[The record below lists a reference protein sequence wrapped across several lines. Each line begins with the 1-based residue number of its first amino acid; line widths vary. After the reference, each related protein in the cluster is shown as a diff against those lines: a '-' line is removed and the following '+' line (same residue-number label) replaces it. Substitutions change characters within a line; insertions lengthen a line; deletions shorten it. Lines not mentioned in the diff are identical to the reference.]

1 MCSTPPS
8 DLQDIVHWL
17 TDPFQAEFMQRA
29 FLAAII
35 IGIVAPVVGTWVVLR
50 RMANLGDAMSHGT
63 LAGVGIA
70 YALGVN
76 VLFGAM
82 GAGLILAVLLLTFS
96 SNRRLGQETVIAV
109 LGTAFFAL
117 GVVVISRLD
126 TGVELTHFLFGR
138 VLTVQWS
145 DIALNLVLGG
155 IAVAV
160 VLAMFGELRLAT
172 FDHVQAE
179 QVGVRVELVQTV
191 LVLLLAVVVVIS
203 LRAVGTVMAVTMLVT
218 PAATARLF
226 TRTLQQMTLW
236 GVAFGVSEGVVG
248 LMVSYHLSSAPGA
261 TIGLVAA
268 TVFAAVFAITL
279 PRRMPHHHRPLD

>member
-1 MCSTPPS
+1 M
-8 DLQDIVHWL
+8 HWL

-29 FLAAII
+29 FIAAII
-35 IGIVAPVVGTWVVLR
+35 IGVVAPVVGTWVVLR

-70 YALGVN
+70 YAAGVN

-82 GAGLILAVLLLTFS
+82 GAGLVIALLLLTFS
-96 SNRRLGQETVIAV
+96 GNRRLGQETVITV

-145 DIALNLVLGG
+145 DIWLNLALGG
-155 IAVAV
+155 AAVLV
-160 VLAMFGELRLAT
+160 VALMFGELRLAT

-179 QVGVRVELVQTV
+179 QVGVRVELVQGV
-191 LVLLLAVVVVIS
+191 LVMLLAVVVVIS
-203 LRAVGTVMAVTMLVT
+203 LRAVGTVMTVTMLVT
-218 PAATARLF
+218 PAATARLIA
-226 TRTLQQMTLW
+226 RNLRQMTLW

-248 LMVSYHLSSAPGA
+248 LMIAYHLSSAPGA

-268 TVFAAVFAITL
+268 AVFAIVFAITL
-279 PRRMPHHHRPLD
+279 PRRMPHHHRPLA

>member
-1 MCSTPPS
+1 V
-8 DLQDIVHWL
+8 QWL
-17 TDPFQAEFMQRA
+17 TEPFQTEFMIRA

-35 IGIVAPVVGTWVVLR
+35 IGVVAPVVGTWVVLR

-70 YALGVN
+70 YAAGVN

-82 GAGLILAVLLLTFS
+82 GAGLLIALLLLTFS
-96 SNRRLGQETVIAV
+96 SNRRLGQETVITV

-138 VLTVQWS
+138 VLTVQWG
-145 DIALNLVLGG
+145 DIWLNLGLGG
-155 IAVAV
+155 AAVLV

-179 QVGVRVELVQTV
+179 QVGVKVELVQAV
-191 LVLLLAVVVVIS
+191 LVVLLAVVVVIS

-218 PAATARLF
+218 PAATARLLA
-226 TRTLQQMTLW
+226 RTLRQMTVW
-236 GVAFGVSEGVVG
+236 GIVFGVGEGVVG
-248 LMVSYHLSSAPGA
+248 LMISYHLSSSPGA
-261 TIGLVAA
+261 TIGLLAA
-268 TVFAAVFAITL
+268 GVFAVVFAITL
-279 PRRMPHHHRPLD
+279 PRRMPHHHRPML

>member
-1 MCSTPPS
+1 M
-8 DLQDIVHWL
+8 HWL

-70 YALGVN
+70 YAAGVN

-82 GAGLILAVLLLTFS
+82 GAGLIIAFLLLAFS
-96 SNRRLGQETVIAV
+96 GNRRLGQETVITV

-138 VLTVQWS
+138 VLTVQWN
-145 DIALNLVLGG
+145 DIWLNLALGG
-155 IAVAV
+155 AAVLVV
-160 VLAMFGELRLAT
+160 VLMFGELRLAT

-179 QVGVRVELVQTV
+179 QVGVHVELVQAV
-191 LVLLLAVVVVIS
+191 LVMLLAVVVVIS
-203 LRAVGTVMAVTMLVT
+203 LRAVGTVMTVTMLVT
-218 PAATARLF
+218 PAATARLIA
-226 TRTLQQMTLW
+226 RNLRQMTLW
-236 GVAFGVSEGVVG
+236 GVAFGVGEGVVG
-248 LMVSYHLSSAPGA
+248 LMLAYHLSSAPGA

-268 TVFAAVFAITL
+268 AVFAVVFVLTL